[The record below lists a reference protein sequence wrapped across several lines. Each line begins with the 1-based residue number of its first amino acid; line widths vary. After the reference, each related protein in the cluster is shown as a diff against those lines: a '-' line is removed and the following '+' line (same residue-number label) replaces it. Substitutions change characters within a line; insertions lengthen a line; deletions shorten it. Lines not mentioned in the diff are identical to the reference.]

1 MSRRAVFLDRD
12 GTINVDV
19 GYPNRWDQI
28 MIYPT
33 AFEAVR
39 RLKAAGFLIVVVTN
53 QSGIGRGYL
62 TETDLEAIHAGLAEE
77 FARRGVPLDAIYHCP
92 HFEAAELAAGR
103 ADCACRKPLPGMGRR
118 AAAELDIDLPRSF
131 MIGDKAE
138 DMLFGLNIG
147 ATPVLVRTGYG
158 PTAEPKLTAL
168 GVRPAFVADDLAAAA
183 EWVLAREDRPS

>member
-1 MSRRAVFLDRD
+1 
-12 GTINVDV
+12 
-19 GYPNRWDQI
+19 
-28 MIYPT
+28 
-33 AFEAVR
+33 
-39 RLKAAGFLIVVVTN
+39 
-53 QSGIGRGYL
+53 
-62 TETDLEAIHAGLAEE
+62 
-77 FARRGVPLDAIYHCP
+77 
-92 HFEAAELAAGR
+92 
-103 ADCACRKPLPGMGRR
+103 MGRR

-158 PTAEPKLTAL
+158 PTAEPKLAAL